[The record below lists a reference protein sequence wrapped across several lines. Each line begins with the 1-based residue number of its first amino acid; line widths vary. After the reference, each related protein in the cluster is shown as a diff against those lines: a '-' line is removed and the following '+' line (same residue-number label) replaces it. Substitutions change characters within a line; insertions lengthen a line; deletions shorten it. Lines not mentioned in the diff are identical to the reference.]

1 MFKYFTTRFGTSIET
16 NIKKLRKEFSNM
28 SFTTGMRKDVRGIYC
43 LNDLES
49 RDYGEHW
56 ETPNGDLFF
65 PPNEE
70 NKKKIL
76 GALAT
81 YKTDF
86 AERIPVKLAA
96 APITLDIFPASA
108 IPQKV
113 MFSKRMPKAENEDSP
128 YNTSDEYGKKAYELY
143 FASRNGEEL
152 RFDDPRFKDFVM
164 MVLSRSYKLP
174 VEMWDALEIISL
186 GDFDPLFA
194 AGCGINYEL
203 LKKTL
208 EESNLQS
215 SVDSTAP

>member
-16 NIKKLRKEFSNM
+16 NIKKLRKEFPGM
-28 SFTTGMRKDVRGIYC
+28 SFTTGMRKDVRGIFC
-43 LNDLES
+43 LNDTES

-56 ETPNGDLFF
+56 ETSNGDLFF

-76 GALAT
+76 GDLAT
-81 YKTDF
+81 YKTTF

-96 APITLDIFPASA
+96 ADITLDIFPASA
-108 IPQKV
+108 IPSKV
-113 MFSKRMPKAENEDSP
+113 MFSKRMPKVENEDSP

-164 MVLSRSYKLP
+164 MVLNRSYKLP

-186 GDFDPLFA
+186 GDFDPIFA
-194 AGCGINYEL
+194 AGCGIDYASL
-203 LKKTL
+203 VKTL
-208 EESNLQS
+208 GQSSLQS
-215 SVDSTAP
+215 SADSIAP